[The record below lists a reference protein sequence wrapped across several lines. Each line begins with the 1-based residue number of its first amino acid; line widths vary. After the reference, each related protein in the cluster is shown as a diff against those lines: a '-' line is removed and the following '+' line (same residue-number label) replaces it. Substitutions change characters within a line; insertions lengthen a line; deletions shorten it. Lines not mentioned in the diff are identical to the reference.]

1 LKILLIRLRLIG
13 DVVFTTPAVRA
24 LRRRFPDATLTYLV
38 EPQAEAVIAG
48 NPHLSDV
55 IVAPRARGVE
65 RLAVDARLARDLRRR
80 RFDVVVDLH
89 GGPRSAWLTL
99 ASGAPVRIGYR
110 VIGRTWIYTHAVDR
124 PRALRPRHSVLNQL
138 DLLSALDPALARATP
153 EDDPVEV
160 AADPARASRLRSR
173 LAARGWRESDPLIV
187 IHVSAGNPFRRWPES
202 SFAELVVRVASADP
216 ARRVLLT
223 SGPSDREAA
232 RRIGDAAQA
241 RLPAVSAASV
251 VFDEDLDLVDLRVL
265 LDRAALFIGG
275 DSGPLHVAAA
285 TSVPVVGLYGPTL
298 PARSAPWRPARFL
311 SQAVEVEGL
320 PCRPC
325 NQRRCEP
332 GDFRCLTSLPAE
344 AVAAAAERALAM
356 FARPECE
363 GNGRIREARPAPAK
377 PGLEKCSW

>member
-1 LKILLIRLRLIG
+1 LTILLIRLRLIG

-38 EPQAEAVIAG
+38 EPEAAAVIAG

-65 RLAVDARLARDLRRR
+65 RLIVDARLARDLRRR
-80 RFDVVVDLH
+80 RFDVVVDFH

-110 VIGRTWIYTHAVDR
+110 MIGRRWIYTHAVDR
-124 PRALRPRHSVLNQL
+124 PRGLRPRHSVLNQL
-138 DLLSALDPALARATP
+138 DLLFPLDPGLVRATP

-160 AADPARASRLRSR
+160 AVDPARASRLRSR
-173 LAARGWRESDPLIV
+173 LAARGWSDADPLIV

-202 SFAELVVRVASADP
+202 SFAELVVHVVSADP

-223 SGPSDREAA
+223 SGPSDRDAA
-232 RRIGDAAQA
+232 RRIGEAARA
-241 RLPAVSAASV
+241 RLATETAASV
-251 VFDEDLDLVDLRVL
+251 AFDEDLDLADLRAL

-298 PARSAPWRPARFL
+298 PARSAPWRPARFV

-325 NQRRCEP
+325 DQRRCEP
-332 GDFRCLTSLPAE
+332 GDFRCLTTLPAE
-344 AVAAAAERALAM
+344 AVAAAAERSLEHAA
-356 FARPECE
+356 
-363 GNGRIREARPAPAK
+363 REALRYS
-377 PGLEKCSW
+377 GHSR